1 MTCFGTFFNPCARH
15 EQCVLMYPHPLRYQQ
30 MSPFIM
36 DLCMAAPQQQL
47 AMTRGRH
54 SNERKRWSPQRLFLF
69 LVNRCALRF
78 WQIRPPLGKSAHG
91 IYSKRVVAMWGFIW
105 IYFFLVHQDG
115 ATERFGREMRMK
127 LHGASRWLQNRP
139 KTTPPQNH
147 HFDPCDGHNLAF

>member
-1 MTCFGTFFNPCARH
+1 MRSDVSPPFAISADVTIYNGSVHGGTSATASH
-15 EQCVLMYPHPLRYQQ
+15 DTWQTL
-30 MSPFIM
+30 
-36 DLCMAAPQQQL
+36 
-47 AMTRGRH
+47 
-54 SNERKRWSPQRLFLF
+54 SNERKRWSPQRFFSF